1 MSAPRKPT
9 FAVRAAGSRM
19 PSSDAPRSAPVFLQE
34 HDAHITPIGHCPVR
48 NGGIYVAVSERLGS
62 VLGKLEVRSGGRI
75 ANVLLD
81 RGEIAQLRVALD
93 DLDAALSQT
102 TPSKGTKP

>member
-1 MSAPRKPT
+1 
-9 FAVRAAGSRM
+9 
-19 PSSDAPRSAPVFLQE
+19 
-34 HDAHITPIGHCPVR
+34 
-48 NGGIYVAVSERLGS
+48 

>member
-1 MSAPRKPT
+1 MLPQIAIAPPIQKP
-9 FAVRAAGSRM
+9 ALRPQRANTIPAGI
-19 PSSDAPRSAPVFLQE
+19 
-34 HDAHITPIGHCPVR
+34 DAHITPIGHCPVR